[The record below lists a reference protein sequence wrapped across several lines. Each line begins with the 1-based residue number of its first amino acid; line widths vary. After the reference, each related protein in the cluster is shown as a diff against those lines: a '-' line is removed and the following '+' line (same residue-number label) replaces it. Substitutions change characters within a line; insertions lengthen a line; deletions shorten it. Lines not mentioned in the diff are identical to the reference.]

1 MATTNEYLV
10 ERIAELELE
19 LAEAKSDYDTLAEH
33 HEETMRF
40 FDGYAEAYEILNEY
54 LKPEKHLVTCIIDGE
69 DAQRVAQIFGLKL
82 QPIKE

>member
-1 MATTNEYLV
+1 M

-19 LAEAKSDYDTLAEH
+19 LAQVKSDYDNLAEH

-40 FDGYAEAYEILNEY
+40 FEDFTEVYEILNEY

-69 DAQRVAQIFGLKL
+69 DAIKVANMFHLNLK
-82 QPIKE
+82 PKTN

>member
-1 MATTNEYLV
+1 MPTTNEYLV

-19 LAEAKSDYDTLAEH
+19 LAEAKALYDDLAEH
-33 HEETMRF
+33 HEETMSF

-54 LKPEKHLVTCIIDGE
+54 LKPENHLVTCIIDGE
-69 DAQRVAQIFGLKL
+69 DAQKIAKIFGLKL